1 MKKAPEM
8 MRKFC
13 LASTVLFCLV
23 TCGWAA
29 QDAASAPKIED
40 GATPW
45 TAIIYSVVAL
55 AGIAVVG
62 FKNAKRTHLD

>member
-1 MKKAPEM
+1 M

-13 LASTVLFCLV
+13 LSLAALVCLASA
-23 TCGWAA
+23 GWGA

-40 GATPW
+40 GGTPW
-45 TAIIYSVVAL
+45 TAIIYSIVAL

>member
-8 MRKFC
+8 MRRFR
-13 LASTVLFCLV
+13 LALLTLLCVA
-23 TCGWAA
+23 TNGWGA

-45 TAIIYSVVAL
+45 TAIIFSIVAL